1 MTSSA
6 ENLQPTYK
14 AYDDVISQHIAATIL
29 AQNRGTMDVAIRKV
43 RSKWPWCCWNTAG
56 RSTLTAMWY
65 HQTAWDAPS
74 LLLSCLP
81 RIVQL
86 FTLILLQS
94 FGTHQPVAN
103 TLPCKSLPQCS
114 QVTHPIPEQKPGSS
128 NVVMKIWSHSGHYH
142 VSLLCKRPSRQSQA
156 TKSLTL
162 L

>member
-1 MTSSA
+1 MASSG

-43 RSKWPWCCWNTAG
+43 RSKWPWSYRTTAG
-56 RSTLTAMWY
+56 QSTLTA
-65 HQTAWDAPS
+65 TAWDAPS

-81 RIVQL
+81 RSIQL

-94 FGTHQPVAN
+94 FGTHQPVAS
-103 TLPCKSLPQCS
+103 TLPCKRLPQRS

-128 NVVMKIWSHSGHYH
+128 NVVLKIWLHSGHYH
-142 VSLLCKRPSRQSQA
+142 VSLLCKRPTRQLKA